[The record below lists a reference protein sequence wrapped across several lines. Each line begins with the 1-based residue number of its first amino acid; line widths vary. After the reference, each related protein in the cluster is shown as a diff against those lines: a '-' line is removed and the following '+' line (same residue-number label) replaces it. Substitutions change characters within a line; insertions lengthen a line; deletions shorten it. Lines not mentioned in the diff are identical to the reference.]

1 MCETSHY
8 QKTRLNL
15 RGMAEKNVTDIPT
28 IALQNF
34 KARLHTPSAEI
45 AADFVAR
52 TGGSELLVM
61 CDCRDHDFPRMNQ

>member
-28 IALQNF
+28 IALQKF
-34 KARLHTPSAEI
+34 KAPLHTPPAEI
-45 AADFVAR
+45 AADFIAR
-52 TGGSELLVM
+52 PEGSQLLVI
-61 CDCRDHDFPRMNQ
+61 CNGRDHDFPHMGQ